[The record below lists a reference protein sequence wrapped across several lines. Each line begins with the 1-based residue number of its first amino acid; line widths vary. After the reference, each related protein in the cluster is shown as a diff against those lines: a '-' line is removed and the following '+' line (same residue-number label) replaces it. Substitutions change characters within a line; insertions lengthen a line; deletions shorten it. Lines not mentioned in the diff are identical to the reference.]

1 MKIPWTVAL
10 IAAALVGGWFAGT
23 WQRQRLQNNEG
34 LSSDHTGV
42 TIEQVQELSSL
53 VTTRVDVADAVES
66 RLEGMTGGMKAA
78 MLIKG
83 DFLLEIDLSRGK
95 FSMVDNIART
105 AVLQLP
111 QPQASSPRLDHER
124 TKVFAVSE
132 SGLWQITP
140 GAGQTSAEVIDHGY
154 LEAQR
159 YLAGACEEST
169 LLPRAR
175 QHAEQVLAA
184 FFRAIGWSVI
194 IQWESKQSI

>member
-1 MKIPWTVAL
+1 MKMPWTAVLVA
-10 IAAALVGGWFAGT
+10 IALAGGWFAGT
-23 WQRQRLQNNEG
+23 WQRQRPSNSEG
-34 LSSDHTGV
+34 LASDHTGV

-53 VTTRVDVADAVES
+53 VTTKVEVADVVES
-66 RLEGMTGGMKAA
+66 RLEGVTGGMKAA
-78 MLIKG
+78 LLVKG

-95 FSMVDNIART
+95 FSLVDSTART

-159 YLAGACEEST
+159 YLAATGEDPT
-169 LLPRAR
+169 LMPRAR

-184 FFRAIGWSVI
+184 FFRAIGWTVT
-194 IQWESKQSI
+194 IQWES